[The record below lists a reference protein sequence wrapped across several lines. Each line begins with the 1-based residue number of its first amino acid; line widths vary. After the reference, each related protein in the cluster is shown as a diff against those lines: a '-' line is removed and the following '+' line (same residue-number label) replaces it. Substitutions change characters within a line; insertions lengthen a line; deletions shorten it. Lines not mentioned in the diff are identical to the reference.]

1 MLAPTVVVA
10 ARLYSF
16 ILIKSGPSIISS
28 PSSGLGSSARVE
40 HTLAPI
46 ETLPRLTMSRTSKEA
61 QNVNP
66 QMDLDPKYDD
76 YDFPTTA
83 PESQSGHPGHTTK
96 EQDAQVHQLRAML
109 EQEGYTERLDTLTL
123 LRFLRARKFNVELSK
138 QMFIKNEQWRKE
150 FGVDDLVRNFDYK
163 EKPQV
168 FQYYPQYYH
177 KTDKDGRPVYIEQY
191 GKIDL
196 NAMYKIT
203 TAERMVQNLVV
214 EYEKVADPRLPACS
228 RKSGKLLETCCTI
241 MDMKGVG
248 VSKIPSV
255 YGYLKSVSAISQD
268 YYPERLGK
276 LYIINAPWGFSSVFS
291 FVKSFLDPI
300 TVAKIHVL
308 GSGYQSELLSQVPA
322 ENLPKQ
328 FGGTCE
334 CKGGCE
340 YSDEGPWQ
348 DPQWVRTPKWAKKDP
363 VTGKDAANIVQP
375 APTDGAKDPLE
386 GKAPAPATAPAEAEN
401 VPAEGA
407 KMPLE
412 APQP

>member
-1 MLAPTVVVA
+1 MGTVVVA

-61 QNVNP
+61 QNVSP

-163 EKPQV
+163 VKRSPSKVWFLAHTTQ
-168 FQYYPQYYH
+168 
-177 KTDKDGRPVYIEQY
+177 DGRPVYIEQY

-196 NAMYKIT
+196 N
-203 TAERMVQNLVV
+203 
-214 EYEKVADPRLPACS
+214 
-228 RKSGKLLETCCTI
+228 
-241 MDMKGVG
+241 
-248 VSKIPSV
+248 
-255 YGYLKSVSAISQD
+255 
-268 YYPERLGK
+268 
-276 LYIINAPWGFSSVFS
+276 
-291 FVKSFLDPI
+291 
-300 TVAKIHVL
+300 
-308 GSGYQSELLSQVPA
+308 
-322 ENLPKQ
+322 
-328 FGGTCE
+328 
-334 CKGGCE
+334 
-340 YSDEGPWQ
+340 
-348 DPQWVRTPKWAKKDP
+348 
-363 VTGKDAANIVQP
+363 
-375 APTDGAKDPLE
+375 
-386 GKAPAPATAPAEAEN
+386 
-401 VPAEGA
+401 
-407 KMPLE
+407 
-412 APQP
+412 